1 MFESKLGTEKERDI
15 HIIEGARLIGQPR
28 DRVKE
33 KIKKRKEKNISITIN
48 TLKSYNSKTVKKR

>member
-15 HIIEGARLIGQPR
+15 HIIEGARLIGKPR

-33 KIKKRKEKNISITIN
+33 KIKKRKEKNI
-48 TLKSYNSKTVKKR
+48 